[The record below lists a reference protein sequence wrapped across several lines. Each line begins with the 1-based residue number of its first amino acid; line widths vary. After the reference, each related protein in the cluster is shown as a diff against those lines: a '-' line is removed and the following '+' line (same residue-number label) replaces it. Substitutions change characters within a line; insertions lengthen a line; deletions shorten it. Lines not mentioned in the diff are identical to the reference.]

1 MWFGIIPT
9 FIHKIYLCIF
19 LNFNE
24 YIYFESI
31 LLIPFWYAYLIVT
44 SVTYAIGWSD
54 NMIM

>member
-1 MWFGIIPT
+1 M
-9 FIHKIYLCIF
+9 F

-44 SVTYAIGWSD
+44 SVTYAIGWSV